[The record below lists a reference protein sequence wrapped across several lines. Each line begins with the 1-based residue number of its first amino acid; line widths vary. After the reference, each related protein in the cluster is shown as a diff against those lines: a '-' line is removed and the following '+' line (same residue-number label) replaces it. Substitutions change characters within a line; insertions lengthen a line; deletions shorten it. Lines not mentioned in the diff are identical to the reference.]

1 MEKQKGVTVTALY
14 ILAAA
19 FIAELSAAAV
29 IDLKTMKIPDII
41 NIIIAGTGLVYSFLS
56 PPFYHHIIGALTGGI
71 PILIISMYSG
81 MGGGDVKLAAAAGLF
96 VGGIRAIWSLVVAFF
111 LGGIAAFVMIAIR
124 YANGKSR
131 IPFAPFI
138 SAGFIITLILG
149 GI

>member
-56 PPFYHHIIGALTGGI
+56 PPFYRHIVGALAGGI
-71 PILIISMYSG
+71 PILLISMHSG

-96 VGGIRAIWSLVVAFF
+96 VGGLSPIWSLIIAFL
-111 LGGIAAFVMIAIR
+111 LGGATSFILIAIK

-131 IPFAPFI
+131 IPFAPFL
-138 SAGFIITLILG
+138 STGFIITLFWG